1 MLWNNLNKNRKY
13 FSVRGKKI
21 ISQFP
26 FLDILKMSIFKNW
39 PRMFFKERERA
50 FNKRTSLHRVLQWSL
65 RIKSLSCRRE
75 ALFCLSTRKDSHF
88 FALSI
93 LCRHFETS
101 QRNLT
106 SFLEKSDFFGLF
118 WIFLKID
125 FLTPIDSL
133 TENALKHF
141 E

>member
-1 MLWNNLNKNRKY
+1 
-13 FSVRGKKI
+13 
-21 ISQFP
+21 
-26 FLDILKMSIFKNW
+26 
-39 PRMFFKERERA
+39 MFFKERERA
-50 FNKRTSLHRVLQWSL
+50 FNKRTSLHRFLQESL
-65 RIKSLSCRRE
+65 YLCREIVVKKTSKKAIFGHFSNFRIKSLLCRRE
-75 ALFCLSTRKDSHF
+75 ALFSVPLRKESHF

-93 LCRHFETS
+93 LCRCFETS

-125 FLTPIDSL
+125 FFTHINTL
-133 TENALKHF
+133 TENALKQF